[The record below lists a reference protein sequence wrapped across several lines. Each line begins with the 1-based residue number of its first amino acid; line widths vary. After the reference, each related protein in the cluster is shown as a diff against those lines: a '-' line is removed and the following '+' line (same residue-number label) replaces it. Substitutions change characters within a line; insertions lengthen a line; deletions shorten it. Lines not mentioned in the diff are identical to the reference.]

1 MMAMSYPFDTD
12 YICPYCNKFIFL
24 TMPDDWEEFVM
35 EEINCPNCNETGLF
49 IWEEFNNG
57 WEGYMLVKKD
67 YYD

>member
-1 MMAMSYPFDTD
+1 MSYLFDKN
-12 YICPYCNKFIFL
+12 YICPYCNKNIFL

>member
-1 MMAMSYPFDTD
+1 
-12 YICPYCNKFIFL
+12 
-24 TMPDDWEEFVM
+24 MPDDWEEFVM